1 MNVDS
6 IAPMKCYVSKSFI
19 VENTHTTK
27 ERDYRKNDERVEY
40 AQHFYV

>member
-1 MNVDS
+1 
-6 IAPMKCYVSKSFI
+6 

-40 AQHFYV
+40 AQHFYVWQYRLP